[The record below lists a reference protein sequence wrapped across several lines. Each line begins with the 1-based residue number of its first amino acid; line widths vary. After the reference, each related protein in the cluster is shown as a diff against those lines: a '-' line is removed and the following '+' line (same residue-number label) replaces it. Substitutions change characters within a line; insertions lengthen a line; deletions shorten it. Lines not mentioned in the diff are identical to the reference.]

1 MYHITREEFHRLFN
15 IMTGK
20 GYALL
25 TISHSNHLRIF
36 LLVNFKRSQADL
48 KECT

>member
-1 MYHITREEFHRLFN
+1 M
-15 IMTGK
+15 
-20 GYALL
+20 
-25 TISHSNHLRIF
+25 